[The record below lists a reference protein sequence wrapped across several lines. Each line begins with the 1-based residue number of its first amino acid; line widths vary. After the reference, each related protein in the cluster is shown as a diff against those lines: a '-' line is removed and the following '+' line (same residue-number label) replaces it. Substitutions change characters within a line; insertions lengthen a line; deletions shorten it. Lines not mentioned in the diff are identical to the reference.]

1 MDRRRSASLGVLVV
15 AALATLGTSSVVT
28 PPPTVG
34 ATLEGRFELT
44 PDSPVGVQEF
54 RVRLVGPGVE
64 SGQIPTVAFDPTA
77 LVTGSEEGEQL
88 RLRVVAAAPDD
99 PGLANEP
106 FRTFTEEKP
115 NDPRP
120 WRLSCGAG
128 VCDGRFALVAV
139 WADPEAKATATV
151 DWRLAATV
159 NVWSGVAAGAP
170 TVTLA
175 AESVDVANPH
185 VNVQLAAGEPVR
197 FDARNRLAQWRV
209 SMRLGDGPLESTWGW
224 PVVATARLS
233 ATKSVIE
240 SPPDDAAGEARDA
253 LPFID
258 RVGDQRGLGVEA
270 TGPGDVIE
278 FEPFWGCL
286 PGEEC
291 SVEYIVGLTWPDVR
305 EGSAIQ
311 AGWNLDVRAIG
322 VDGGDVPV
330 TIEVDA
336 VPPIVMATGSTSG
349 TLVWSDG
356 KRDEFRYSVEIPN
369 PTEDDGSWD
378 GLRVP
383 SYGIWRATLRSTG
396 STPLPSDFAVNFGR
410 QGGERRISTED
421 GEVTNGFTLFENSC
435 RFGDRECRIDRDLAA
450 GFSDDDLPNGWEFT
464 IDWELELA
472 VGTTDPA
479 GGTLKIVDNSPS
491 ASESASP

>member
-1 MDRRRSASLGVLVV
+1 MDRRRSASLAVLVV
-15 AALATLGTSSVVT
+15 ASLATLGTSQVAT

-34 ATLEGRFELT
+34 ATLDGTFELT

-99 PGLANEP
+99 PAQPNDS

-120 WRLSCGAG
+120 WQLSCGAG
-128 VCDGRFALVAV
+128 ACEGRFALVAV

-170 TVTLA
+170 TARLT
-175 AESVDVANPH
+175 AESVDVADPH
-185 VNVQLAAGEPVR
+185 LNAQLAAGEPVR

-224 PVVATARLS
+224 PVVTTARLS

-240 SPPDDAAGEARDA
+240 SPPDAEAGDA
-253 LPFID
+253 LPFIEG
-258 RVGDQRGLGVEA
+258 VGDERRGGLAPDGAGEA
-270 TGPGDVIE
+270 IE
-278 FEPFWGCL
+278 FEPFWACL

-291 SVEYIVGLTWPDVR
+291 SAEYNVGLSWPDVR
-305 EGSAIQ
+305 DGSVIE
-311 AGWNLDVRAIG
+311 AGWHLDVRAIG
-322 VDGGDVPV
+322 IDGSDVP
-330 TIEVDA
+330 IEVDVEA
-336 VPPIVMATGSTSG
+336 VPPIAMVTGATQG
-349 TLVWSDG
+349 TLVWTKG
-356 KRDEFRYSVEIPN
+356 TRDEFRYSVEIPN
-369 PTEDDGSWD
+369 PAEDDGSWD

-396 STPLPSDFAVNFGR
+396 STPLPSDFAVNFGKA
-410 QGGERRISTED
+410 GSTRRISIDD
-421 GEVTNGFTLFENSC
+421 GEVTSGFTLIEYC
-435 RFGDRECRIDRDLAA
+435 HFGDRDCRIDGNLAA
-450 GFSDDDLPNGWEFT
+450 GFDEDDLPIDAELT

-479 GGTLKIVDNSPS
+479 GGALKIVDTSPS
-491 ASESASP
+491 PSP